1 MAVLPENSIDLSGG
15 VEFVAQPSLTWKID
29 RAAGRIAGT
38 CDGYDAVKQAVE
50 IILNVERYRW
60 QIYQPASGMQWD
72 GLVGQEAVQLHGG
85 IAMTAEYSAGH
96 YLARLLVLT
105 HAHGDRTHHLG
116 ALYAEGLVTRD
127 RDGRQ
132 TWYAVNPDAL
142 EAIRQLLDPSAA

>member
-60 QIYQPASGMQWD
+60 QIYQPASGMQCC
-72 GLVGQEAVQLHGG
+72 
-85 IAMTAEYSAGH
+85 
-96 YLARLLVLT
+96 LLYT
-105 HAHGDRTHHLG
+105 SPSP
-116 ALYAEGLVTRD
+116 RD
-127 RDGRQ
+127 
-132 TWYAVNPDAL
+132 
-142 EAIRQLLDPSAA
+142 

>member
-60 QIYQPASGMQWD
+60 MPVMLPQNCS
-72 GLVGQEAVQLHGG
+72 AVCRMLC
-85 IAMTAEYSAGH
+85 
-96 YLARLLVLT
+96 
-105 HAHGDRTHHLG
+105 
-116 ALYAEGLVTRD
+116 
-127 RDGRQ
+127 
-132 TWYAVNPDAL
+132 
-142 EAIRQLLDPSAA
+142 

>member
-60 QIYQPASGMQWD
+60 QIYQPASGMPVMLPQNCS
-72 GLVGQEAVQLHGG
+72 AVCRMRCWQT
-85 IAMTAEYSAGH
+85 TAL
-96 YLARLLVLT
+96 LA
-105 HAHGDRTHHLG
+105 
-116 ALYAEGLVTRD
+116 
-127 RDGRQ
+127 
-132 TWYAVNPDAL
+132 
-142 EAIRQLLDPSAA
+142 

>member
-72 GLVGQEAVQLHGG
+72 GLVGQDARLCCRR
-85 IAMTAEYSAGH
+85 TAAPSAGCSADRRPH
-96 YLARLLVLT
+96 
-105 HAHGDRTHHLG
+105 HGVKNLRIQHRR
-116 ALYAEGLVTRD
+116 AEF
-127 RDGRQ
+127 DGEFYRR
-132 TWYAVNPDAL
+132 NSL
-142 EAIRQLLDPSAA
+142 RRC

>member
-60 QIYQPASGMQWD
+60 QIYQPASGMQWE
-72 GLVGQEAVQLHGG
+72 GLVGQDVGYVATELQRRLQDALLADDRIIGLKNY
-85 IAMTAEYSAGH
+85 EYSINGQN
-96 YLARLLVLT
+96 LT
-105 HAHGDRTHHLG
+105 VSFTVETVYGDVETG
-116 ALYAEGLVTRD
+116 TEVKF
-127 RDGRQ
+127 
-132 TWYAVNPDAL
+132 
-142 EAIRQLLDPSAA
+142 

>member
-60 QIYQPASGMQWD
+60 QIYQPASNGMSWSDRMPVMLPQNCS
-72 GLVGQEAVQLHGG
+72 AVCRMLC
-85 IAMTAEYSAGH
+85 
-96 YLARLLVLT
+96 
-105 HAHGDRTHHLG
+105 
-116 ALYAEGLVTRD
+116 
-127 RDGRQ
+127 
-132 TWYAVNPDAL
+132 
-142 EAIRQLLDPSAA
+142 